1 MNATVEQEL
10 CALGRDTRMF
20 AEVFRFSPI
29 LHPAGVQ
36 HRLAGVGQLLGMSL
50 QMFRPDLLTRRT
62 MPEVTEHGWTH
73 TVAERPTTDGL
84 TRLKELKWSIHVSA
98 RVTV

>member
-29 LHPAGVQ
+29 LRPAGVQ

-50 QMFRPDLLTRRT
+50 QMFRPDLLTRRN
-62 MPEVTEHGWTH
+62 MSEVNEHGWTH
-73 TVAERPTTDGL
+73 TVVERHTIDCL
-84 TRLKELKWSIHVSA
+84 TRLKEMKWCIHVSA
-98 RVTV
+98 RVND